1 MSTTNTN
8 TNSNTKPQTFQIH
21 YFSTASSYTHRQTE
35 SLPAPCPLH
44 KLFDLLEARYPG
56 IKEKV
61 LVSCAVSVGLEYVDV
76 DGGDVGD
83 VDGEMGMRMIGAGEE
98 VAIIPPVS
106 SG

>member
-1 MSTTNTN
+1 M
-8 TNSNTKPQTFQIH
+8 
-21 YFSTASSYTHRQTE
+21 ASSFKILYFAAASTYTKKQAE

-44 KLFDLLEARYPG
+44 ELFDLLEESYPG

-61 LVSCAVSVGLEYVDV
+61 LSSCAVSVNMEYVDFEEN
-76 DGGDVGD
+76 DDRTKMIEAGD
-83 VDGEMGMRMIGAGEE
+83 E